1 MDLEQLEA
9 FALGSS
15 TEREAALRQLV
26 PGTEDHDYLRALLL
40 QEHGKFAE
48 VDTLLDEWRKRHGD
62 SERRRRI
69 ERRQLL
75 RKVAQL
81 DRKALHEVKDELD
94 VELDHQ
100 ADLESERPRHP
111 SRLADAALD
120 LARVLEAAKRRDS
133 GLGALTE
140 LGLLALLDKHAEL
153 DTTRRRSLLQRV
165 PWTPRP
171 SLVDAIVTDLGEKA
185 SRGFGSLPIHTR
197 LTRDQLEL
205 VGKRRPDV
213 RKQPAWVD
221 AMVVRLRPPPHVDWQ
236 GDLAARAAYLD
247 ELVGFVSA
255 LPPAFNSLRAHV
267 MWHRLELDRR
277 TGVVDRERFIRY
289 LMIPRQVG
297 YVRARWLGDVV
308 DKAEIAQ
315 VGRDFSGATGLGAAT
330 DDEGLVRH
338 FLHELLVKEDGRAYG
353 DWLDADW
360 LARELAIAR
369 LLAGDRDAEKWATLL
384 GAQAAAALR
393 DRVDIDL
400 APENPRRLASGA
412 PVALGVD
419 VKNVAAL
426 TVKVFRVDELA
437 YFLAHGSEV
446 TTAIDLDGLT
456 GGFETT
462 LAFDAPAMHRVRRRI
477 ELAACAKPGTYVV
490 ELIGNGKS
498 SRALIRKGRLRHV
511 ARTGAA
517 GVVVTIADD
526 AGRPVD
532 GAAIWLGGREYRP
545 GDDGTITL
553 PFTTRSGTM
562 AMLLVGGGVAMRE
575 QLELPVE
582 SYALAADVLL
592 EREALAA
599 GGTARAVVRARL
611 TVAGTPV
618 SVALLEEAR
627 VEIATTDLQGTTS
640 AREQPIALADDKDA
654 VVEWAMPADVASIAL
669 TLRGKVRS
677 ISEQKD
683 VQLASGTAA
692 EVATIHRTDQLEALY
707 LAPTPDGWVVSV
719 LGKTGEPRPRRQ
731 VNLTLRHD
739 AVTDEI
745 TATLDTD
752 ERGRVELG
760 HLAGAT
766 SVHAATATTAQTWP
780 LVAAAVHAGRIHV
793 QEGVP
798 AVLPLPRTLVEGAA
812 LARASLVELRGGYAT
827 RDATGTLRTEPG
839 ALVAAG
845 LTAGDYQLDV
855 AGLGGAR
862 IQVTPAAAPVLA
874 GWAVLPTALVELAPR
889 RARIGAITAAA
900 DRLAIQLVGAGA
912 GTRVH
917 VVGTRYAAAP
927 VGRAPTHA
935 ARAVRTRGDA
945 PVECQF
951 VSGRDL
957 GDEYRYVLERRA
969 GKRRP
974 GILLDRP
981 GLLLNPWAVR
991 ATSTDVAVAGA
1002 GSAYAASMQRA
1013 PAPAPA
1019 APGGYRK
1026 GDVAHDNAAFP
1037 SHDFV
1042 PRAPALLAN
1051 LAPDASGVV
1060 TVDRA
1065 ALAGMGEVTIYCV
1078 DPGTTTARSVALP
1091 EPTEPTKDLRLRA
1104 GLDPERHVIEKKDV
1118 IGLAAGE
1125 TLVIDD
1131 LATARAEVVDT
1142 VGKAHRY
1149 LLSLAEE
1156 STFRD
1161 FTFVATWHALAES
1174 DKRAKYSKYACH
1186 ELHLFL
1192 YFKDPAF
1199 FAAVVKPYLANKQ
1212 PRTFVD
1218 RWLLGEDLTAY
1229 QDPWRLG
1236 RLNVVERCLLLGA
1249 LPGPLADAVRRL
1261 IGDAVD
1267 LIPPD
1272 PERDGA
1278 LVDAL
1283 LGASALSTEGGE
1295 LQNAFKEA
1303 RPVDKAFAEEEI
1315 TSESEAFDMLER
1327 SSGSDDDAEAPSAV
1341 ARPKLAKKAG
1351 LMYSRSSLAAGM
1363 PMAAPMQAAAP
1374 ATLEHAASLRDEM
1387 PAREDL
1393 RRRDQV
1399 APLYRGADLTQEWA
1413 ENNWW
1418 HTRPAEPGPELITAN
1433 RFWRDFAAH
1442 RARGGAGAF
1451 LSPYLGLCTGSFA
1464 EMMCALAVL
1473 DLPFVAGAHDVSTG
1487 GGRMILRAASHALVA
1502 RRQLAEVAREG
1513 AEPSAILIGQN
1524 LVRADDRHEWDGAEQ
1539 REKYVTGELLTHV
1552 VYTGLVAVTNPT
1564 SAPARVDLL
1573 VQIPRGAIPVATGT
1587 ATRTIHLYL
1596 EAYGTATHEYSFYFA
1611 APGRFVHYPAHVA
1624 RKGELLAWAPAAT
1637 YDVAREPSALDP
1649 TSWRHLAQRGTL
1661 DQVVAFLATAN
1672 LGRIDLDAIAWR
1684 MRDGK
1689 WFTQVTAAIAAR
1701 AAFAPTLWAYALYHR
1716 DGVRLAEWL
1725 AHQDDWL
1732 RGAGRFDGGPV
1743 GVDEAERG
1751 WHEHLEYA
1759 PLINA
1764 RAHRLGARARILNAG
1779 LSGEYRD
1786 ALEWIAQ
1793 RPATDRDRARAAHYL
1808 FTQDR
1813 LDDALAMI
1821 AHVDPGRAG
1830 GKLQL
1835 DYLYAYAA
1843 CARGDLASARALAAP
1858 WADHPVDRWRQR
1870 FAALIAMLDEAEG
1883 KTAPGL
1889 VDPDSRDQ
1897 RMAQLAAA
1905 QPAFELAVD
1914 RDGVLVD
1921 HRNLRALDLRFH
1933 RMELELLFSRQP
1945 FVQSDTTRFSF
1956 IDPGTTIHLSLDA
1969 DGRTRVPWPDGRSTG
1984 AVVVEAV
1991 AAGAR
1996 KAVAHYAHDLLV
2008 TVAHQYGQVRVAR
2021 ASDHAILPATYVKV
2035 FGRQR
2040 GGAVAFY
2047 KDGYTD
2053 LRGRFDYATLSTD
2066 DLTRVER
2073 FAILVASDTAG
2084 ALVVEAAPP
2093 AR

>member
-9 FALGSS
+9 FALGSP

-40 QEHGKFAE
+40 QEHGRFAE

-75 RKVAQL
+75 RKAAQL
-81 DRKALHEVKDELD
+81 DRKALHEIKDELG

-120 LARVLEAAKRRDS
+120 LARVLETAKRRDS
-133 GLGALTE
+133 GLQALTE
-140 LGLLALLDKHAEL
+140 LGLLLLLDRHGEL

-171 SLVDAIVTDLGEKA
+171 SLVDAIVADLGERS

-197 LTRDQLEL
+197 LTREQLEV
-205 VGKRRPDV
+205 VGKRRPEV
-213 RKQPAWVD
+213 KKQPAWVD

-236 GDLAARAAYLD
+236 GDLAARRAYLD
-247 ELVGFVSA
+247 DLLGFVSA
-255 LPPAFNSLRAHV
+255 LPPAFNSLVAHV
-267 MWHRLELDRR
+267 TWHRLELDRR

-289 LMIPRQVG
+289 LRIPRQVH
-297 YVRARWLGDVV
+297 YVRARWVGDLV

-315 VGRDFSGATGLGAAT
+315 VGRDFTAATGLPAAT
-330 DDEGLVRH
+330 DDEGLVRY
-338 FLHELLVKEDGRAYG
+338 FLHALLAEEDGRAFAE
-353 DWLDADW
+353 WLDADW
-360 LARELAIAR
+360 LSRELAIAR

-400 APENPRRLASGA
+400 APENPRRLAAGA
-412 PVALGVD
+412 PVAIDVD

-437 YFLAHGSEV
+437 YFLAHGREV

-477 ELAACAKPGTYVV
+477 ELAACARPGTYVV

-517 GVVVTIADD
+517 GVTVAISDD
-526 AGRPVD
+526 AGGPVD

-545 GDDGTITL
+545 GDDGAITL
-553 PFTTRSGTM
+553 PFTTRSGAM

-575 QLELPVE
+575 QLDLPLE
-582 SYALAADVLL
+582 SYTLAADVLL

-611 TVAGTPV
+611 AVAGTPV

-654 VVEWAMPADVASIAL
+654 IVEWAMPGDVASIAL

-683 VQLASGTAA
+683 VQLASGTSA
-692 EVATIHRTDQLEALY
+692 EVASIHRTDQLEALY

-731 VNLTLRHD
+731 VNVTLRHD

-745 TATLDTD
+745 TTTLDTD

-760 HLAGAT
+760 HLPGAT
-766 SVHAATATTAQTWP
+766 SIHAATATTAQTWP
-780 LVAAAVHAGRIHV
+780 LVAAPVHAGRVHV
-793 QEGVP
+793 QEGRP
-798 AVLPLPRTLVEGAA
+798 AALPLPRTLAGDSA
-812 LARASLVELRGGYAT
+812 LARASLVELRAGHAA
-827 RDATGTLRTEPG
+827 RDVSDRLRAEPG

-845 LTAGDYQLDV
+845 LAAGEYQLDV

-889 RARIGAITAAA
+889 RARIGAISAGA
-900 DRLAIQLVGAGA
+900 DRLAVQLVDAGA

-927 VGRAPTHA
+927 AGRAPTHA
-935 ARAVRTRGDA
+935 GRAVRTRSDA

-974 GILLDRP
+974 GLLLDRP

-991 ATSTDVAVAGA
+991 ATSTDVAAPAA
-1002 GSAYAASMQRA
+1002 GSAYAASAQRV

-1026 GDVAHDNAAFP
+1026 DDVAHDNAAFP

-1042 PRAPALLAN
+1042 PRPPALLAN
-1051 LAPDASGVV
+1051 LVPDASGVV
-1060 TVDRA
+1060 SVDRA
-1065 ALAGMGEVTIYCV
+1065 ALAGMGEVTVYCV

-1091 EPTEPTKDLRLRA
+1091 EAAEPTKDLRLRA

-1156 STFRD
+1156 STFREL
-1161 FTFVATWHALAES
+1161 TFVAGWHALAEA

-1218 RWLLGEDLTAY
+1218 RWLLGEDLSAY

-1303 RPVDKAFAEEEI
+1303 RPADRSFADEEV
-1315 TSESEAFDMLER
+1315 TSESEAFDMLAKIEDA
-1327 SSGSDDDAEAPSAV
+1327 DDIAEAPSA
-1341 ARPKLAKKAG
+1341 ARKPMPMKMARTMAG
-1351 LMYSRSSLAAGM
+1351 GFAAAP
-1363 PMAAPMQAAAP
+1363 PMAAMPMGAP
-1374 ATLEHAASLRDEM
+1374 AALEERMFQARDEM
-1387 PAREDL
+1387 PAQDEL

-1418 HTRPAEPGPELITAN
+1418 HRRPAEPGAELITAN

-1442 RARGGAGAF
+1442 RAKGGAGAF
-1451 LSPYLGLCTGSFA
+1451 LSPHLGLCTGSFA

-1473 DLPFVAGAHDVSTG
+1473 DLPFVAGAHEVSSS
-1487 GGRMILRAASHALVA
+1487 GGRMTLRAASHALVA
-1502 RRQLAEVAREG
+1502 RRQLAEVARDGVETS
-1513 AEPSAILIGQN
+1513 PILIGQN

-1539 REKYVTGELLTHV
+1539 REKYVAGELLTHV

-1573 VQIPRGAIPVATGT
+1573 VQIPRGAIPVATGS

-1596 EAYGTATHEYSFYFA
+1596 EAYGTATHEYSFYFP

-1689 WFTQVTAAIAAR
+1689 WFAQVTAAIAAR

-1716 DGVRLAEWL
+1716 DGARLAEWL
-1725 AHQDDWL
+1725 AHEDDWL

-1743 GVDEAERG
+1743 AVDEAERG

-1779 LSGEYRD
+1779 LAGEYRD

-1813 LDDALAMI
+1813 LDDALALV
-1821 AHVDPGRAG
+1821 ARLDPVRAG

-1835 DYLYAYAA
+1835 DYLHAYAA
-1843 CARGDLASARALAAP
+1843 CARGDLAAARAVAAP

-1956 IDPGTTIHLSLDA
+1956 IDPGTTIHLPLSS
-1969 DGRTRVPWPDGRSTG
+1969 DGRTRVPWPDGLSTG
-1984 AVVVEAV
+1984 SVVVEAV

-2073 FAILVASDTAG
+2073 FAILVVSDTAG
-2084 ALVVEAAPP
+2084 ALVIEAAPP
-2093 AR
+2093 